1 MSTQT
6 ASYWNNRISK
16 IQSAT
21 HKKVFSNAL
30 RRNGNNYKPLISFS
44 TPISNSNPPLK
55 RLNALIPHNITSLRK
70 KRIGQSSKEPGE
82 PSHLNRLIYSF
93 GGRRTKKRTR
103 RHRRHRKH
111 HK

>member
-1 MSTQT
+1 M
-6 ASYWNNRISK
+6 SYWNKRISTMH
-16 IQSAT
+16 SAT
-21 HKKVFSNAL
+21 HKKVFRNAL
-30 RRNGNNYKPLISFS
+30 KHNGNNYKPLMSFS
-44 TPISNSNPPLK
+44 TSNSNPPLK
-55 RLNALIPHNITSLRK
+55 RLNALTPHNITSLRQ

-103 RHRRHRKH
+103 RHCKH

>member
-1 MSTQT
+1 M
-6 ASYWNNRISK
+6 
-16 IQSAT
+16 QSAT
-21 HKKVFSNAL
+21 HKKVFRNAL
-30 RRNGNNYKPLISFS
+30 KRNGNNYKPLMSFSNPIS

-55 RLNALIPHNITSLRK
+55 RLNALTPHNITSLRK

-103 RHRRHRKH
+103 RHRKH